1 MTETCPSCK
10 GDRIPD
16 DPDALAA
23 YRHEARC
30 ALADAERQTLAADL
44 ARYRRFATHSRHRPA
59 TPAERA
65 LLAASGVP
73 VPHGECFT
81 RVQWQDDTRTRTW
94 RRQPIVSVTAVSS

>member
-16 DPDALAA
+16 DPDHLAA

-30 ALADAERQTLAADL
+30 ALADAERETLAEDR
-44 ARYRRFATHSRHRPA
+44 ARYRRFATHTRHRAA
-59 TPAERA
+59 TQAERT

-73 VPHGECFT
+73 VPVECFT
-81 RVQWQDDTRTRTW
+81 RVSWQDDTRTRTW